1 MTTTTL
7 RRDPQDTAFTPP
19 PRPAPDFR
27 TILLWVVLAG
37 LLLASIWSVWDLQIN
52 LATLIDSAGNAADFV
67 SRILPLDF
75 PTFGEIVA
83 STIETLAIV
92 LLATALSV
100 ALSIPVAVFAAGNT
114 TSGRGARLSSRVL
127 IVLTRAI
134 PDLVLA
140 IVFFR
145 IFGLGALPGVLAMG
159 IHSVGMVG
167 KLYADAIEQI
177 DPGPVEAVRAS
188 GGSRLQQVIT
198 GVFPQVM
205 PQFVA
210 TALHRF
216 DINLRTSVILGY
228 VGVAGIGKEI
238 ADSLGTLNYGRGV
251 AWALIVLVLCLV
263 TEMVSGAIRAK
274 LLGRRAAAQAGFF
287 GVVVRAFD
295 TWRGRDSADRPA
307 ARPDE
312 VQRMRSGDVRVA
324 PRWDLDRMSR
334 FGSFVLVLVILAASV
349 FVGEL
354 HTGNPVEKLAA
365 LPQTL
370 GLFFP
375 PSPGGDLALLLD
387 ALVVTIQIGLA
398 ATLLG
403 AVISIPIGV
412 LAAQNVTG
420 NVHVQR
426 FFRTLIVTVRSFPDL
441 IIAILFIVVTGL
453 GPVPGALA
461 LAIGSVGLLS
471 KLLADSLEETDVRV
485 QEAIRAHGA
494 TRTQVL
500 FSATT
505 RQVMPAFVAHLL
517 YQLDVNI
524 RSATL
529 LGIVG
534 AGGIGFYLLNASRV
548 MAFDVV
554 TFIVLLI
561 LGVVLLI
568 EGLSMWT
575 RRAVR

>member
-1 MTTTTL
+1 MSTVTL
-7 RRDPQDTAFTPP
+7 PTRPDGTGFAP
-19 PRPAPDFR
+19 PRRPVPEFQSIAVS
-27 TILLWVVLAG
+27 IVLAG
-37 LLLASIWSVWDLQIN
+37 LLVAALWSVWDLRIN
-52 LATLIDSAGNAADFV
+52 IATIIDSAGNAVDFV
-67 SRILPLDF
+67 SRILPLSF
-75 PTFGEIVA
+75 PPLGEIVTA
-83 STIETLAIV
+83 TIETLAIV
-92 LLATALSV
+92 LLATALAV
-100 ALSIPVAVFAAGNT
+100 VLSIPVAVLAADNT
-114 TSGRGARLSSRVL
+114 TTGQGARMTTRAL

-140 IVFFR
+140 IVFLR

-177 DPGPVEAVRAS
+177 DEGPVEAVRAA
-188 GGSRLQQVIT
+188 GGGRLQQIFT

-210 TALHRF
+210 TALHRL

-228 VGVAGIGKEI
+228 VGVAGIGQEV
-238 ADSLGTLNYGRGV
+238 ADSLNTLNYDRGV
-251 AWALIVLVLCLV
+251 AWALIVLALRLI
-263 TEMVSGAIRAK
+263 TEMLSGSIRAA
-274 LLGRRAAAQAGFF
+274 LLGRREASRVGFY
-287 GVVVRAFD
+287 GVVVRAVD
-295 TWRGRDSADRPA
+295 AWRGDDTADRP
-307 ARPDE
+307 RPDAAQRTRTGE
-312 VQRMRSGDVRVA
+312 VRTA
-324 PRWDLDRMSR
+324 PVWDLARMSR
-334 FGSFVLVLVILAASV
+334 FASFALVAVLLATSV
-349 FVGEL
+349 FVGDL
-354 HTGNPVEKLAA
+354 LTGNPLAKIA
-365 LPQTL
+365 ELPHTL

-375 PSPGGDLALLLD
+375 PSPGGDLMLLLD

-403 AVISIPIGV
+403 MLLSVPIGV
-412 LAAQNVTG
+412 LAAANVTG
-420 NVHVQR
+420 SRHVQR
-426 FFRTLIVTVRSFPDL
+426 FFRTLIVVVRAFPDL
-441 IIAILFIVVTGL
+441 ILAILFIVVTGL

-471 KLLADSLEETDVRV
+471 KLLADSIEETDVDV
-485 QEAIRAHGA
+485 QEAIRANGA

-505 RQVMPAFVAHLL
+505 RQVLPAFVAHLL

-561 LGVVLLI
+561 LVVVLLI

-575 RRAVR
+575 RRVVR

>member
-1 MTTTTL
+1 M
-7 RRDPQDTAFTPP
+7 
-19 PRPAPDFR
+19 
-27 TILLWVVLAG
+27 
-37 LLLASIWSVWDLQIN
+37 
-52 LATLIDSAGNAADFV
+52 
-67 SRILPLDF
+67 
-75 PTFGEIVA
+75 
-83 STIETLAIV
+83 
-92 LLATALSV
+92 
-100 ALSIPVAVFAAGNT
+100 
-114 TSGRGARLSSRVL
+114 
-127 IVLTRAI
+127 
-134 PDLVLA
+134 
-140 IVFFR
+140 
-145 IFGLGALPGVLAMG
+145 
-159 IHSVGMVG
+159 
-167 KLYADAIEQI
+167 
-177 DPGPVEAVRAS
+177 
-188 GGSRLQQVIT
+188 
-198 GVFPQVM
+198 
-205 PQFVA
+205 
-210 TALHRF
+210 
-216 DINLRTSVILGY
+216 
-228 VGVAGIGKEI
+228 
-238 ADSLGTLNYGRGV
+238 

-485 QEAIRAHGA
+485 QEAIRANGA

-500 FSATT
+500 YSATT

-534 AGGIGFYLLNASRV
+534 AGGVGYYLLNASQGSNYGT
-548 MAFDVV
+548 V
-554 TFIVLLI
+554 TAIVLMI
-561 LGVVLLI
+561 LVTVLAV
-568 EGLSMWT
+568 EGLAIWM
-575 RRAVR
+575 RRVFR

>member
-7 RRDPQDTAFTPP
+7 HRDPQDTGFAPP
-19 PRPAPDFR
+19 PRPAPDLR
-27 TILLWVVLAG
+27 TILLWTVLAG
-37 LLLASIWSVWDLQIN
+37 LLLASLWSVWDLRIN
-52 LATLIDSAGNAADFV
+52 LATLIDSAGNAVDFV

-75 PTFGEIVA
+75 PSFGEIVT
-83 STIETLAIV
+83 STVETLAIV

-114 TSGRGARLSSRVL
+114 TTGRGARLSARTL

-263 TEMVSGAIRAK
+263 TEMISGAIRAK

-287 GVVVRAFD
+287 GVVVRALD
-295 TWRGRDSADRPA
+295 AWRGRDSADEPA

-334 FGSFVLVLVILAASV
+334 FGSFVLVLVVLAASV

-354 HTGNPVEKLAA
+354 HTGNPFEKLAA

-375 PSPGGDLALLLD
+375 PSPGGDLVLLLD

-471 KLLADSLEETDVRV
+471 KLLADSIEETDVRV
-485 QEAIRAHGA
+485 QEAIRANGA